1 MLEIKDYLQARIW
14 INIEKLEID
23 SSTFGLVSKDLSVIE
38 GKKIKIFNSSKFDV
52 MAFEK
57 KNHFG
62 PGYIDI
68 YDIETNNKFLSQ
80 TGSKIIIDNKLINT
94 KEFDTK
100 DFY

>member
-1 MLEIKDYLQARIW
+1 
-14 INIEKLEID
+14 
-23 SSTFGLVSKDLSVIE
+23 
-38 GKKIKIFNSSKFDV
+38 

-62 PGYIDI
+62 PGFIDI